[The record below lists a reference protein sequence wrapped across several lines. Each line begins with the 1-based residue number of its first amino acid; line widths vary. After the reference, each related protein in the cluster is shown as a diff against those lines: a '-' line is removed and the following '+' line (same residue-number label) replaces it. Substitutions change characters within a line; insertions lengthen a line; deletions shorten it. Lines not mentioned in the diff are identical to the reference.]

1 MHYRQ
6 GELEGEVETFYKK
19 RITAKRSYKEN
30 KLNGLAFIYVK
41 SGAVSAEI
49 NYVDGE
55 IHGSAVYYSSGQ
67 IVRKANYKKGEMH
80 GKIQQF
86 SLTQTLIHEST
97 YNNGV
102 LDGVTKIFSPDGM
115 LVEIIFYSDGKKD
128 EEESKKANDELN
140 QNNAGKNNFVGK
152 IGEIFRGE

>member
-1 MHYRQ
+1 
-6 GELEGEVETFYKK
+6 
-19 RITAKRSYKEN
+19 
-30 KLNGLAFIYVK
+30 
-41 SGAVSAEI
+41 
-49 NYVDGE
+49 
-55 IHGSAVYYSSGQ
+55 
-67 IVRKANYKKGEMH
+67 MH